1 MDHSPTPNS
10 NHCMDLGSCLKQ
22 MIKGGKFRRL
32 EWEDEGTYITVRD
45 AQVMIFKTDDNMV
58 HPLIVSEGD
67 ILGEDWVKIE
77 DSKS

>member
-1 MDHSPTPNS
+1 
-10 NHCMDLGSCLKQ
+10 
-22 MIKGGKFRRL
+22 
-32 EWEDEGTYITVRD
+32 
-45 AQVMIFKTDDNMV
+45 MV

>member
-1 MDHSPTPNS
+1 MDQSPTPKS
-10 NHCMDLGSCLKQ
+10 NHGMDFDSCLKQ

-32 EWEDEGTYITVRD
+32 EWEDEGTYITLQD
-45 AQVMIFKTDDNMV
+45 AKVMIFKTDDNRI

>member
-1 MDHSPTPNS
+1 
-10 NHCMDLGSCLKQ
+10 